1 LKSKVYVAYLND
13 RQKHR
18 SNQKKVDELFLAAG
32 FDKLLCA
39 GDLAAIKLHVGEA
52 GLDTYLNPIFLRPVT
67 DRIKAAGAH
76 PFLTDTNTLYSGS
89 RHNSPQHILT
99 AAAHGFVPE
108 VTGAPFIVAD
118 GLRGENYSRVEIGQK
133 HFASAAIAR
142 DVLDADFMLVFS
154 HFKGHE
160 LAGFGGALKNAAM
173 GCAPPV
179 GKREQHAI
187 KMYASGKKCVGC
199 GQCAEVCPVGASAL
213 AEGKKAKIDA
223 AVCIGC
229 GECMT
234 VCPVKAITLDWST
247 DIGDFLERMT
257 EYAYAAL
264 LGKRGKAAYITL
276 AAAVTPYCDCVP
288 WSDAPLVPDI
298 GFLASAD
305 PVAIDQAAL
314 DLVNKQAGLTDSEYG
329 RPIPPGEDKFLALRP
344 AVDGRRTL
352 AYAEELGMG
361 SRKYELITI

>member
-1 LKSKVYVAYLND
+1 M
-13 RQKHR
+13 
-18 SNQKKVDELFLAAG
+18 
-32 FDKLLCA
+32 
-39 GDLAAIKLHVGEA
+39 GEA
-52 GLDTYLNPIFLRPVT
+52 GLDTYLNPIFLRPLT
-67 DRIKAAGAH
+67 DRIKAAGAY

-89 RHNSPQHILT
+89 RRNSPQHLMT

-108 VTGAPFIVAD
+108 VTGAPFVVAD
-118 GLRGENYSRVEIGQK
+118 GLKGENYRRVEIGKK
-133 HFASAAIAR
+133 HFAAAAIAT
-142 DVLDADFMLVFS
+142 DILDADFMLVFS

-160 LAGFGGALKNAAM
+160 LAGFGGALKNVAM

-187 KMYASGKKCVGC
+187 KMYASKKKCVGC
-199 GQCAEVCPVGASAL
+199 GRCVKVCPVRASGLDA
-213 AEGKKAKIDA
+213 GKKAKINI

-234 VCPVKAITLDWST
+234 VCPAKAITLDWNT

-264 LGKRGKAAYITL
+264 LGKKGKAACMTL
-276 AAAVTPYCDCVP
+276 VASVTPYCDCVP

-314 DLVNKQAGLTDSEYG
+314 DLVNQQPGLADSEYG
-329 RPIPPGEDKFLALRP
+329 RSIPADEDKFLALRP
-344 AVDGRRTL
+344 AVDGRKAL
-352 AYAEELGMG
+352 SYAEELGLG
-361 SRKYELITI
+361 SREYDLIAI